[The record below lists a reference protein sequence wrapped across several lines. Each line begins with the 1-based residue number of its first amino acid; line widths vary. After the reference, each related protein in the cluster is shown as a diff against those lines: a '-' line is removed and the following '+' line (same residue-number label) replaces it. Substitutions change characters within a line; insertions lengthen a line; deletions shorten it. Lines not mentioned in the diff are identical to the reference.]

1 MSKGHKKLEKN
12 ITMMSIFIVIV
23 VSLGGMVEI
32 HFWTATIG
40 VVLYI
45 ASMWIAG
52 VMQGLM
58 WRAVNADGTLTYS
71 FIESVERSYPFYYV
85 RLLGGALFLLG
96 MFFMAYNTWKTA
108 ASGRAA
114 DADTAIPAA
123 AH

>member
-1 MSKGHKKLEKN
+1 
-12 ITMMSIFIVIV
+12 
-23 VSLGGMVEI
+23 
-32 HFWTATIG
+32 
-40 VVLYI
+40 
-45 ASMWIAG
+45 
-52 VMQGLM
+52 
-58 WRAVNADGTLTYS
+58 VNADGTLTYS